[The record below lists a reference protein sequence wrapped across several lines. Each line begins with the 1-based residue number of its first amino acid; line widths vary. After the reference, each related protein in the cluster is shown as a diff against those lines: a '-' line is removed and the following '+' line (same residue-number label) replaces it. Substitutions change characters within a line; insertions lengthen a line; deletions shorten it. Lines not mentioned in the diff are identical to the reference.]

1 MKNIKTKILVTCP
14 PMIQAKEHF
23 LPLFDKLG
31 WEAVIPEFNQIVS
44 EERLCKLV
52 KDVDGW
58 IIGDDEATH
67 NVVKSGKLGK
77 LKVAV
82 KWGVGTDNI
91 NFKAFE
97 EFQIPITNTPGMFND
112 EVADIA
118 IGYLLSL
125 TRNIKSVDEEV
136 RRGNWYKPQGMS
148 IRNKTAAIVGFGNI
162 GKNLNKKLKIF
173 GVNTFAFD
181 PKYGT
186 QKKFDN
192 ITINLWPDNL
202 EKADFIFFTC
212 ALNKNNKHM
221 FDFETLKRV
230 KKGVKIIN
238 VGRGPL
244 ILEEALIQGIDYDI
258 ISSAALDVF
267 EVEPLSLKNKLTT
280 LKNCILGSHNASNT
294 KEAVIKTNEQAIKIL
309 KDKIIG

>member
-1 MKNIKTKILVTCP
+1 MENIKKKILVTCP

-44 EERLCKLV
+44 EERLCELV
-52 KDVDGW
+52 KNVDGW
-58 IIGDDEATH
+58 IIGDDEATY
-67 NVVKSGKLGK
+67 NVVKSGKMGK
-77 LKVAV
+77 LKGAI
-82 KWGVGTDNI
+82 KWGIGTDNI

-125 TRNIKSVDEEV
+125 TRNINLIDKEV
-136 RRGNWYKPQGMS
+136 RKGKWFKPQGMS
-148 IRNKTAAIVGFGNI
+148 VRNKTAAIVGFGNI

-173 GVNTFAFD
+173 GINTFAFD
-181 PKYGT
+181 PKYET
-186 QKKFDN
+186 QKESEN
-192 ITINLWPDNL
+192 IPIKSWPDNL
-202 EKADFIFFTC
+202 EEADFIFFTC
-212 ALNKNNKHM
+212 ALNEKNKHM
-221 FDFETLKRV
+221 FNTQTLKRV
-230 KKGVKIIN
+230 KRGVKIIN

-244 ILEEALIQGIDYDI
+244 ILEEALIQGLRTNI

-267 EVEPLSLKNKLTT
+267 ELEPLSLKNKLINF
-280 LKNCILGSHNASNT
+280 KNCILGSHNASNT
-294 KEAVIKTNEQAIKIL
+294 REAVIKTNEKAIKIL
-309 KDKIIG
+309 ERTMLS